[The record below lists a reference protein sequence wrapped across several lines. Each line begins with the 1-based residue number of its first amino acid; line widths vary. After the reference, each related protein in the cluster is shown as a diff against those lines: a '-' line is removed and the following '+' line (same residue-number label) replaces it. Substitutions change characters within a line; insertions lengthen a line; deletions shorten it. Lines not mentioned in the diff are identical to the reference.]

1 MKQRIIALAVALFMV
16 LTMVPV
22 TGNATYAAGQN
33 DLSVTST
40 ECTHEKS
47 LDNPDLKKEVRQEA
61 TCQQQGITRVW
72 CACGKQGKDFFTAKS
87 DHKYEQVREV
97 KREVTCTEDGLVY
110 NWTMCIWCVKKKS
123 VEVET
128 VPATGHTEVVE
139 EGYAATCTTA
149 GKTDKIYC
157 SVCNEVM
164 TKQETIPA
172 GHTEK
177 VIEGYAATCEKA
189 GLSNGSECSVCGVV
203 TKEQEVI
210 VAKGH
215 KSKTVKGYAATCEA
229 EGLSNGYVCSV
240 CGIVL
245 EEQRILAK
253 KDHKEVADK
262 LVKPTCTKDGKT
274 SGKHCSVCNKV
285 IVAQR
290 VIPALGHKEEVIPGS
305 AVTCTKD
312 GKTKGK
318 KCTVCNAV
326 TVKQKVIKASGHNE
340 VTKPAVA
347 LTCTKN
353 GKTVGKHCKKCNEVL
368 TEQYVIYTFG
378 HNTREKIVKKA
389 TKKSKGLAKSTC
401 AVCKKA
407 LGKRSIPKIGTVKL
421 SETFYVYDLTSHTPE
436 VIINDANG
444 KPIDESNYTLTVPAE
459 RMFTGKYTYTVK
471 FKNEYSGTVKMTL
484 KIAPKVPAINTPV
497 ALKNGLTAKWDKI
510 YGKATGY
517 EVMVATNSKFTKG
530 KKTVTVK
537 NLNASSKKITGLKG
551 GTTYWVKVRG
561 YKSAGK
567 EKIYSSWSEVKQVK
581 TK

>member
-1 MKQRIIALAVALFMV
+1 MKQRIIALAVALFML

-22 TGNATYAAGQN
+22 TGNVSWAA
-33 DLSVTST
+33 DSHKHVYDESLT
-40 ECTHEKS
+40 EIVLEPTC
-47 LDNPDLKKEVRQEA
+47 KKEGKAYVWCECGKSRLVKKLAKNAKAHTWVISPAEEA
-61 TCQQQGITRVW
+61 TCLKEGKTEGRY
-72 CACGKQGKDFFTAKS
+72 CSECGLIGSIQTTINKKF
-87 DHKYEQVREV
+87 H
-97 KREVTCTEDGLVY
+97 VTE
-110 NWTMCIWCVKKKS
+110 IIPA
-123 VEVET
+123 
-128 VPATGHTEVVE
+128 VP
-139 EGYAATCTTA
+139 ATCTTA
-149 GKTDKIYC
+149 GT
-157 SVCNEVM
+157 
-164 TKQETIPA
+164 
-172 GHTEK
+172 TE
-177 VIEGYAATCEKA
+177 
-189 GLSNGSECSVCGVV
+189 GSKCINCGTV
-203 TKEQEVI
+203 TSEPRTVS
-210 VAKGH
+210 AKGH
-215 KSKTVKGYAATCEA
+215 TKKTVKGYAATCEA

-253 KDHKEVADK
+253 KDHEEVADK

-290 VIPALGHKEEVIPGS
+290 VIPALGHKEEVISGS
-305 AVTCTKD
+305 VATCTKD

-353 GKTVGKHCKKCNEVL
+353 GKTKGKYCTKCNEVL

-471 FKNEYSGTVKMTL
+471 FKNEYSGTLKMTL